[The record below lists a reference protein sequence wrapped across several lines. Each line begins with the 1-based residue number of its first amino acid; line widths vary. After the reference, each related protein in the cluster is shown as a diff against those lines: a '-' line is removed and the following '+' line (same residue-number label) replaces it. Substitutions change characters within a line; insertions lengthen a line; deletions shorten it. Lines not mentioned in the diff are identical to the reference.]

1 MGIALLRVD
10 ERLIHGQVTV
20 GWGARLQPT
29 RYLVVDDELAQ
40 SDWERELMA
49 LGAPSDALVE
59 FLSVQTARGLLEEWI
74 SSTTRSVLLTRDLD
88 HMVRLARGGMLEGME
103 VNLGGLHH
111 AAGREEVL
119 PYLFLTSQD
128 RERIVELEEEGAIV
142 SARDL
147 PSSPRRNASDLLG

>member
-1 MGIALLRVD
+1 
-10 ERLIHGQVTV
+10 
-20 GWGARLQPT
+20 
-29 RYLVVDDELAQ
+29 
-40 SDWERELMA
+40 
-49 LGAPSDALVE
+49 
-59 FLSVQTARGLLEEWI
+59 
-74 SSTTRSVLLTRDLD
+74 
-88 HMVRLARGGMLEGME
+88 ME

>member
-1 MGIALLRVD
+1 VGIALLRVD

-40 SDWERELMA
+40 SDWERELMS

-59 FLSVQTARGLLEEWI
+59 FLTVQTARGLLEEWI

-88 HMVRLARGGMLEGME
+88 HMVRLARGGLLEGME

>member
-40 SDWERELMA
+40 SDWERELMS

-59 FLSVQTARGLLEEWI
+59 FLTVQTARGLLEEWI

-88 HMVRLARGGMLEGME
+88 HMVRLARGGLLEGME